1 MNQLQSLLSEYFHQT
16 NDNKKSEIEEVI
28 WSKYGVRGH
37 ILIMDMSGFS
47 LVTQRYGIV
56 YYLAMIEKMR
66 VTVAPIITSN
76 SGVLIKFVA
85 DNVFASF
92 DCAEDAINTAVEIN
106 LALAEINKKSSKQWD
121 ICVSTGID
129 FGRYLRTDEGDV
141 FGDAVNC
148 ASKLGEDIAHKNEIL
163 VSEKAFMTIDKQDLF
178 IAEHVKFKIS
188 GISLEAYSI
197 ATKS

>member
-1 MNQLQSLLSEYFHQT
+1 MKELQTLLGEYFHQS
-16 NDNKKSEIEEVI
+16 DYDEKSIIEEAI
-28 WSKYGVRGH
+28 WSKYGVSGY

-66 VTVAPIITSN
+66 CTVKPLIIQN
-76 SGVLIKFVA
+76 SGTLVKFVA

-92 DCAEDAINTAVEIN
+92 QTAEDAINTAIDIN
-106 LALAEINKKSSKQWD
+106 KQLDEINKASSKQWD

-129 FGRYLRTDEGDV
+129 YGRYLCTEDGDV

-163 VSEKAFMTIDKQDLF
+163 VSQKAFENINKTGSF
-178 IAEHVKFKIS
+178 TAEHVRFKIS

-197 ATKS
+197 KAK

>member
-1 MNQLQSLLSEYFHQT
+1 MKELQTLLGDYFHQSDD
-16 NDNKKSEIEEVI
+16 DNKSEIEEVI
-28 WSKYGVRGH
+28 WAKYGVSGY

-66 VTVAPIITSN
+66 CTVKPLISKN
-76 SGVLIKFVA
+76 SGTLVKFVA

-92 DCAEDAINTAVEIN
+92 QSAEDAIKTAIDINNQLDEIN
-106 LALAEINKKSSKQWD
+106 QASSKQWD

-129 FGRYLRTDEGDV
+129 YGRYLCTDDGDV

-163 VSEKAFMTIDKQDLF
+163 VSQKAFDNISNPDSFT
-178 IAEHVKFKIS
+178 AEHVRFKIS

-197 ATKS
+197 KAK